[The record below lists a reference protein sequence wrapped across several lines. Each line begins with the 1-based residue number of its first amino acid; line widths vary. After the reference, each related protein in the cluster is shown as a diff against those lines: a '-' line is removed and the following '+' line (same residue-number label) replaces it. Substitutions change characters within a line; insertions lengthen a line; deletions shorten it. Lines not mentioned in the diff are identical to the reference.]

1 MILSNIE
8 FYGTPSGEVIIN
20 EGNSH
25 KVYEIEDR
33 QFTESMLEHIR
44 NFYTDAFK
52 ALSEC
57 YSKSREN
64 RSYYNYLIVRRFIKC
79 NFSEYDNKNDI
90 DENESLNFE
99 FVPCPLR
106 SECKYCNII
115 CNAKF
120 NTSLSECELR
130 VMKLYYKGLKKEEIA
145 ENLYLSILTVQTHKR
160 NVFTKLKINSLSEF
174 IIFANNNK
182 LFR

>member
-8 FYGTPSGEVIIN
+8 FYGTPSGEVLIS

-25 KVYEIEDR
+25 KLYEIEDR
-33 QFTESMLEHIR
+33 AFTDAMLDYIQ
-44 NFYTDAFK
+44 NFYAEAYK
-52 ALSEC
+52 ALCEC
-57 YSKSREN
+57 YSKSKLN
-64 RSYYNYLIVRRFIKC
+64 RTYFEYLIVRRFIKC
-79 NFSEYDNKNDI
+79 NFLEYDNKNDI

-106 SECKYCNII
+106 NECKYCNII
-115 CNAKF
+115 CSPKF
-120 NTSLSECELR
+120 NTSLSESELR